1 MEATLSNEETY
12 SVRRPEVG
20 VVLVSS
26 TGEELRVQDVIGSD
40 YGRLLQ
46 LRMEVKT
53 SIQLGE
59 PLYLCAEC
67 FSPVYLCRR
76 QVTNRFF
83 FRHTVEDGRCGA
95 ITRGELSQKDIA
107 ARKYNGAKESLLHRR
122 MKQWLEESLRASG
135 RFTDIAQEQRWPGQ
149 VTSGWRKPDV
159 SARIGDT
166 KVAFEV
172 QLSTTFLDVIAE
184 RRQFYLREGAL
195 LFWVFARFDD
205 DGRRLTQ
212 DDVFFN
218 NNQNAFLVNENTR
231 DSSVATEGFRLDCV
245 WSEPAY
251 SGGRFELK
259 RQQVSFDELTLDLA
273 KQQAFYFDYAGARS
287 QLEREEAEKRAGW
300 PGEFEAW
307 WLTTAKTYDSLYDQE
322 DALVTFPAGTPVHWN
337 DWGMLAET
345 PLRFY
350 GQEKSLPVAVLD
362 AFFSAKHGRPVGINR
377 KQFIEVAHWFVP
389 AYPQYLLWFRKALQ
403 VWDLGDLLKQQ
414 DKSGNW
420 AKRVRAYKGE
430 LKVDPSKF
438 DVDQQ
443 HQRLFEWL
451 FPELLPFPLFVG
463 DDGSP

>member
-1 MEATLSNEETY
+1 MEATLSDEETY

-20 VVLVSS
+20 VVLESS
-26 TGEELRVQDVIGSD
+26 TGKELRVQEVIGSD
-40 YGRLLQ
+40 YPRLMQ

-53 SIQLGE
+53 SVQLGE

-95 ITRGELSQKDIA
+95 ITRGELSQEDIA
-107 ARKYNGAKESLLHRR
+107 ARKYNGAKESLLHQR
-122 MKQWLEESLRASG
+122 MKQWLAESLLASG

-159 SARIGDT
+159 SARIGDM

-184 RRQFYLREGAL
+184 RRQFYLREGGL

-218 NNQNAFLVNENTR
+218 NNQNAFLVSEDTR
-231 DSSVATEGFRLDCV
+231 DSSVVAGDFRLDCV
-245 WSEPAY
+245 WSEPSA
-251 SGGRFELK
+251 SGSRPELL
-259 RQQVSFDELTLDLA
+259 RQQVSFSELTLDLA
-273 KQQAFYFDYAGARS
+273 KQQAFYFDYAGVRARRE
-287 QLEREEAEKRAGW
+287 LEAAEERASWPLQFEK
-300 PGEFEAW
+300 W
-307 WLTTAKTYDSLYDQE
+307 WLETAKTYDSLYDQE
-322 DALVTFPAGTPVHWN
+322 DNLVSFPAGTPIHWK

-350 GQEKSLPVAVLD
+350 GPERSLPVAVLD
-362 AFFSAKHGRPVGINR
+362 AFYSAKHLRPVGINR

-389 AYPQYLLWFRKALQ
+389 AYPQYLLWFRKALL
-403 VWDLGDLLKQQ
+403 VWELGDLLKQQ

-420 AKRVRAYKGE
+420 AKRVRAYKEE
-430 LKVDPSKF
+430 LKGDPTKF
-438 DVDQQ
+438 DADQQ

-451 FPELLPFPLFVG
+451 FPELLPLPLFVG
-463 DDGSP
+463 DDG